1 MVVGKRSEPSPE
13 RHQEKK
19 EMLCLFHDLIFPL
32 GLDLQ
37 KWKIIIFFT
46 ITYITS
52 NSIQLCLFR
61 ISKRVIVIVYVIVE
75 VIDFVVATKRD
86 AKSVTIPDETGKAR

>member
-1 MVVGKRSEPSPE
+1 MFKYLNFNP
-13 RHQEKK
+13 
-19 EMLCLFHDLIFPL
+19 LFFIRCFIW
-32 GLDLQ
+32 Q
-37 KWKIIIFFT
+37 RKIIIFFT

-52 NSIQLCLFR
+52 NFIQLCLFR

-75 VIDFVVATKRD
+75 LIDFVVATKRD

>member
-1 MVVGKRSEPSPE
+1 M
-13 RHQEKK
+13 
-19 EMLCLFHDLIFPL
+19 I
-32 GLDLQ
+32 
-37 KWKIIIFFT
+37 
-46 ITYITS
+46 YIKS

-86 AKSVTIPDETGKAR
+86 AKSVTIPNETGKAR

>member
-1 MVVGKRSEPSPE
+1 MASDSLASCKDGLRST
-13 RHQEKK
+13 RR
-19 EMLCLFHDLIFPL
+19 CHDLIFPL